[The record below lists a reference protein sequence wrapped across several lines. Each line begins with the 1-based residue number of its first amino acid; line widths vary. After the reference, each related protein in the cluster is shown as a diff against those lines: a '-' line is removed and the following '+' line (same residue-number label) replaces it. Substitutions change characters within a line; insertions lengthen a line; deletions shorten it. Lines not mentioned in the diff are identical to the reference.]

1 MLRVWEWPHYSVG
14 ELLRY
19 LIYSHLYIAF
29 YAILYLVDIRSL
41 KHFLH
46 LADSLHFG
54 RAAGAGHVSPSALS
68 RSIQRL
74 EQEAGAAL
82 FERNNRSVSLTP
94 AGRLFL
100 DYARNALGEW
110 DAIRNTLMEA
120 SGELHGEISMFCSV
134 TASYSFLFDIL
145 TRFRRQH
152 PRIEIKLHT
161 GDPEEA
167 VSRVLAGDE
176 DISIGARPDSLPK
189 GLAFR
194 LIAVSPLVFIAA
206 AGAEHEES
214 ESGAPPTAADWSGTP
229 MILPERGIARSR
241 VDQWARQFG
250 APPSIYAQVAGNE
263 AIVSMVSLGFG
274 VGVVPRIVLDN
285 SPLAEKVRVI
295 EVRPELAPYEV
306 GLFALEKRLAS
317 PLISAFWTQLDI

>member
-1 MLRVWEWPHYSVG
+1 M
-14 ELLRY
+14 
-19 LIYSHLYIAF
+19 
-29 YAILYLVDIRSL
+29 DIRSL
-41 KHFLH
+41 QQFVN
-46 LADSLHFG
+46 LAESLHFG
-54 RAAGAGHVSPSALS
+54 RASEASHVSPSALS
-68 RSIQRL
+68 RGIRRL
-74 EQEAGAAL
+74 EQDVGAQL
-82 FERNNRSVSLTP
+82 FERNNRSVSLTH

-100 DYARNALGEW
+100 GYARDALGDW

-145 TRFRRQH
+145 ARFRRNH

-167 VSRVLAGDE
+167 VTRVLAGVE
-176 DISIGARPDSLPK
+176 DISIGARPVSLPK

-194 LIAVSPLVFIAA
+194 LITVSPLVFIAA
-206 AGAEHEES
+206 QDGQQLGQVRGRQS
-214 ESGAPPTAADWSGTP
+214 RAADWSGTP
-229 MILPERGIARSR
+229 MILSERGLARNR
-241 VDQWARQFG
+241 LEDWFRKLG
-250 APPSIYAQVAGNE
+250 ATPNIYAQVAGNE

-285 SPLAEKVRVI
+285 SPLSAKVRVLD
-295 EVRPELAPYEV
+295 VQPELAPYEV

-317 PLISAFWTQLDI
+317 PLISAFWSQLDD